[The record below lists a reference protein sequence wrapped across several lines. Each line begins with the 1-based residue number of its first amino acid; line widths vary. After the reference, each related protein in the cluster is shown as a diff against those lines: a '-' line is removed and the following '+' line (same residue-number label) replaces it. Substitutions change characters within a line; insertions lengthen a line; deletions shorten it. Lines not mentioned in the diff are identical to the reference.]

1 MQDLVFS
8 LFQTLLPAFL
18 VAVIAYYFLSSFMKN
33 EERRRRFITVR
44 ESQAK
49 TLPTRMAAYE
59 RLVLFLERIKP
70 TNLVVRTKP
79 GNMSKADYEQ
89 NLISAIEQEFE
100 HNIAQQIYVSEECWN
115 IIRAAKNTTIQNIR
129 QVSMSAKVTT
139 ADALRQA
146 LLNDLM
152 DRRAPSSTAISF
164 LKIEVKDL
172 F

>member
-79 GNMSKADYEQ
+79 GSMSKADYEQ

>member
-1 MQDLVFS
+1 MQDSIFS
-8 LFQTLLPAFL
+8 LFQTLLPAFI

-70 TNLVVRTKP
+70 ASLVVRTKS
-79 GNMSKADYEQ
+79 GNMTKADYEQ
-89 NLISAIEQEFE
+89 TLIAAIELEFE
-100 HNIAQQIYVSEECWN
+100 HNIAQQVYVSEECWN
-115 IIRAAKNTTIQNIR
+115 IIRAVKNTTIQKIR
-129 QVSMSAKVTT
+129 QVSMSEKVST
-139 ADALRQA
+139 ADGLREA
-146 LLNDLM
+146 ILNDLM
-152 DRRAPSSTAISF
+152 DKRAPSATAISF
-164 LKIEVKDL
+164 LKAEVNDL

>member
-33 EERRRRFITVR
+33 EEKRRRFITVR

-49 TLPTRMAAYE
+49 TLPMRMAAYE

-79 GNMSKADYEQ
+79 GSMSKAEYEQ
-89 NLISAIEQEFE
+89 SLISAIEQEFE
-100 HNIAQQIYVSEECWN
+100 HNIAQQVYVSEECWN

-152 DRRAPSSTAISF
+152 DRRAPSATAISF

>member
-1 MQDLVFS
+1 MQDLIFS

-18 VAVIAYYFLSSFMKN
+18 VAVIAYYFLSSYMKN
-33 EERRRRFITVR
+33 EERRRRFLTVR

-70 TNLVVRTKP
+70 ASLVVRTKP
-79 GNMSKADYEQ
+79 GNMTKAEYEQ
-89 NLISAIEQEFE
+89 TIVAAIEQEFE

-115 IIRAAKNTTIQNIR
+115 IIRAATNTTIQKIR
-129 QVSMSAKVTT
+129 QVSMSDKVST
-139 ADALRQA
+139 ADGLRQA
-146 LLNDLM
+146 TINELM
-152 DRRAPSSTAISF
+152 DKRAPSATAISF
-164 LKIEVKDL
+164 LKSEVNDL